1 MKLLTTLLIASL
13 AALAVYSAR
22 RRIIFALKTGA
33 IVYIVLLFGRLL
45 ISAGSLADRW
55 EDLIWPV
62 FFLLL
67 AWVILWR
74 VSITYAERRAR
85 KPQNR
90 I

>member
-1 MKLLTTLLIASL
+1 MKLLTTLLIAAL

-22 RRIIFALKTGA
+22 RRIFFALKTGA
-33 IVYIVLLFGRLL
+33 VVYIVLLFGRLL
-45 ISAGSLADRW
+45 LSAGSLADRW

-74 VSITYAERRAR
+74 ISTTYAERRAR
-85 KPQNR
+85 KSQNR